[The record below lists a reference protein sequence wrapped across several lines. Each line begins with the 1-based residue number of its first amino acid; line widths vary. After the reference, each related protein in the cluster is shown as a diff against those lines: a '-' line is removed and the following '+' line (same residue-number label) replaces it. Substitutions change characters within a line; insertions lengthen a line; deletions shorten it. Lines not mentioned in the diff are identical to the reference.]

1 MSYSTSLN
9 AHSFFI
15 LYLNTHIHKQFDL
28 KKDFA
33 NLQLNEEQD
42 NQFEGTIENLV
53 ALPAKNMLNIG
64 VTSDPWP
71 LNTNQFADGKVT
83 FSFPER
89 YSSQDLED
97 AVPQDFESSSIKK
110 SLEVT
115 MATLFAKSNNKI
127 GDFDVKGINFIGGEI
142 FTKSRRRRMLRGGSR
157 DLQRD
162 NIGGAVGVTYTFTTR
177 GKYSPP
183 PYEQLGTLVSDS
195 INADPVGLVKSLK
208 DRENPD
214 VQLPPAFDE
223 VDDANVRHLTLK
235 NNEQLLTA
243 AGGMGLYGSL
253 QVQAANE
260 GVGALASW
268 TTVPIAILSVMI
280 ASLVGVLLFRRVFT
294 RRQKQVSND
303 HPLTMYMKKG
313 SVGFGASMRRS
324 EDSDMKKKKSGRGK
338 SKRGFAVARRGS
350 DDDKKKRG
358 YRDDDDDDEYRAAIA
373 ESSRSRQRESES
385 RGRRRTEGSDNGRT
399 ISSSSRSSSEDRS
412 RYSAPVNGR
421 RNNNNRHSSRRRGT
435 ID

>member
-1 MSYSTSLN
+1 
-9 AHSFFI
+9 
-15 LYLNTHIHKQFDL
+15 
-28 KKDFA
+28 
-33 NLQLNEEQD
+33 
-42 NQFEGTIENLV
+42 
-53 ALPAKNMLNIG
+53 MLNIG
-64 VTSDPWP
+64 VTRDPWP

-89 YSSQDLED
+89 YSPQDLED

-110 SLEVT
+110 SLELT

-142 FTKSRRRRMLRGGSR
+142 FTKSRRSRTLRGGSR

-162 NIGGAVGVTYTFTTR
+162 NVGGAVGVTYTFTTR

-208 DRENPD
+208 DRENPN
-214 VQLPPAFDE
+214 VQLPPVFDE

-260 GVGALASW
+260 GGGGLASW
-268 TTVPIAILSVMI
+268 ASIPVAILSAMI
-280 ASLVGVLLFRRVFT
+280 ASLMGVLLFRRVFT

-313 SVGFGASMRRS
+313 SVGFARRRS
-324 EDSDMKKKKSGRGK
+324 EDSDTKKKKSGRGK

-350 DDDKKKRG
+350 DDDKKKKRG
-358 YRDDDDDDEYRAAIA
+358 YRDDEDDDEYRAAIA
-373 ESSRSRQRESES
+373 ESSRSRQRESDRSSRQAS
-385 RGRRRTEGSDNGRT
+385 RGRRRSEGSDNGRT
-399 ISSSSRSSSEDRS
+399 ISNSSRSSSLEDRS
-412 RYSAPVNGR
+412 RYSAPNGR
-421 RNNNNRHSSRRRGT
+421 RNNNNRHSSGRRGT

>member
-1 MSYSTSLN
+1 MFGLVVLVYTSH
-9 AHSFFI
+9 AHSFI
-15 LYLNTHIHKQFDL
+15 TPISTNTHTYTSQFDL

-42 NQFEGTIENLV
+42 NQFEGTIDNLV
-53 ALPAKNMLNIG
+53 ALPSQNMLNIG
-64 VTSDPWP
+64 VTRDPWP

-83 FSFPER
+83 FSFPDR
-89 YSSQDLED
+89 YSTQDLED
-97 AVPQDFESSSIKK
+97 AVPQNFESSSIKK
-110 SLEVT
+110 SLELT

-127 GDFDVKGINFIGGEI
+127 GDFDVKGVNFIGGEI
-142 FTKSRRRRMLRGGSR
+142 FTKSRRGKSMLRGRG
-157 DLQRD
+157 LQRD

-208 DRENPD
+208 DRENPE
-214 VQLPPAFDE
+214 VQLPTVFDD

-260 GVGALASW
+260 GGGLASW
-268 TTVPIAILSVMI
+268 ASIPVAILSASI

-303 HPLTMYMKKG
+303 HPLTMYMKSG
-313 SVGFGASMRRS
+313 SVGFTSSRRRS
-324 EDSDMKKKKSGRGK
+324 EDSDTKKKSR
-338 SKRGFAVARRGS
+338 FRRRS
-350 DDDKKKRG
+350 SNSS
-358 YRDDDDDDEYRAAIA
+358 
-373 ESSRSRQRESES
+373 ESSFAADDTKEVPS
-385 RGRRRTEGSDNGRT
+385 RGR
-399 ISSSSRSSSEDRS
+399 
-412 RYSAPVNGR
+412 
-421 RNNNNRHSSRRRGT
+421 SSRRQERELS
-435 ID
+435 

>member
-1 MSYSTSLN
+1 
-9 AHSFFI
+9 
-15 LYLNTHIHKQFDL
+15 
-28 KKDFA
+28 
-33 NLQLNEEQD
+33 
-42 NQFEGTIENLV
+42 
-53 ALPAKNMLNIG
+53 MLNIG
-64 VTSDPWP
+64 VTRDLWP

-97 AVPQDFESSSIKK
+97 ALPQDFESSSIKK

-142 FTKSRRRRMLRGGSR
+142 FTKSRRRMLRGRG
-157 DLQRD
+157 LQRD

-208 DRENPD
+208 DIENPN
-214 VQLPPAFDE
+214 VQLPEVFDE

-235 NNEQLLTA
+235 NNEQLLKA

-260 GVGALASW
+260 GVGGLASW
-268 TTVPIAILSVMI
+268 ASIPVAILSASI

-313 SVGFGASMRRS
+313 SVGFNASRRRS

-350 DDDKKKRG
+350 DDDKKKKRG

-373 ESSRSRQRESES
+373 ESSRSHQRESDRSSQGAS
-385 RGRRRTEGSDNGRT
+385 RGRRRSEGSDNGRT
-399 ISSSSRSSSEDRS
+399 ISNSSRSSSAEDQS

-421 RNNNNRHSSRRRGT
+421 RNNSNRHSSRRRGT